1 MACTYNPSYLE
12 DRDQEDHHWR
22 PAQAEKLAR
31 LSPTSTNKSS
41 IVVGT
46 YNTWEDHGP
55 RPPSGK
61 NTSTIQKIA
70 KAEKGLGVWL
80 RGRVQGPELK
90 LQYCQKKK

>member
-46 YNTWEDHGP
+46 YNTSYREG
-55 RPPSGK
+55 
-61 NTSTIQKIA
+61 IY
-70 KAEKGLGVWL
+70 
-80 RGRVQGPELK
+80 GRIMVQGHH
-90 LQYCQKKK
+90 